1 MHSGI
6 LSHCPNYIS
15 IDSNIINN
23 NKKKSEYN
31 YNFFI
36 ALLLFSD
43 LSIELDTGWKMG
55 KQSAQQ
61 TDHSVIVV
69 D

>member
-1 MHSGI
+1 MQEFFLIAPITYQLI
-6 LSHCPNYIS
+6 LIS
-15 IDSNIINN
+15 STTTTT
-23 NKKKSEYN
+23 KSEYN

-61 TDHSVIVV
+61 TDNSVIVV